1 MIRDIRV
8 IMNIEY
14 GVKKMKK
21 VVLIDGNNIL
31 FRSYYATAYSGA
43 IMKNSKG
50 FPTNALYGF
59 IQMINKIL
67 NEEKPEYVMIAFDK
81 GKTFRHEKYQDY
93 KGGRSETPNELLEQF
108 PVAKQLVEA
117 MGMTYIEIDRYEAD
131 DIIGTF
137 AKKID
142 ENEEFTGTIISSDKD
157 LLQLISNEVDVKLLK
172 QVGFVRMDVKEFRKT
187 YGVDPIRMIDLK
199 ALMGDA
205 SDNIPGVKGIGEK
218 TAIALLKEYD
228 NIDYLYEHIDSI
240 KGKLKEKLELGK
252 ESAYMSKDLATIY
265 RDVPIDTDFE
275 QIKYRGIDALKYIS
289 ILEELEFF
297 SLIKKIEIPPELLP
311 KREENFSV
319 DVLRT
324 RKEVED
330 LDLSEPYAFYLEI
343 LGNNY
348 HKDKKLG
355 VGIYNEK
362 IQVYIPFEVLI
373 QVPNFFDNEIPK
385 MTYDLK
391 KSLVS
396 FSYHRMEMKNCNYDA
411 MIAAYLLNKNLREDI
426 SYLANTF
433 GYAIPFYDEVF
444 GTTKVNSRL
453 KEPEMDI
460 VAKLCIE
467 KAKFIYET
475 KEALEKELEK
485 EDATMLFQKIEMPLT
500 FVLADMEKTG
510 IHVDKSFLEEMGQTL
525 KNQIDTLE
533 QEIYDLAGTSFNLNS
548 PKQLGEILFVKLEIP
563 YPKRVKD
570 NNYSTSKDIL
580 DKVAPFYPI
589 VSKILE
595 YRMLTKLYTTYVL
608 GLINEIHEDGKIH
621 TIYMQTLTRT
631 GRLSSVSPNL
641 QNIPVRE
648 ENGKLIRKAFLPS
661 ENAVLMSSDY
671 SQIELRMFAH
681 MSHAENLIRAFQEK
695 RDIHTATAM
704 EIFHV
709 REDEVTKEMRRSAK
723 AVNFG
728 IIYGI
733 SSFGLSEDLG
743 IDVGSAKRFIEDYLN
758 TFPGIKEYMD
768 EVIAKAHEL
777 GYTKTIMNRKRTIE
791 ELNNKNYMIRQ
802 QGERIALNTPI
813 QGSSADILKKA
824 MIELFEELKKRNL
837 KSKMLLQ
844 VHDEIVL
851 DVPKEEIEE
860 VSLIV
865 KDIMENTYK
874 LDVPLEVDIETGIN
888 WYEAK

>member
-1 MIRDIRV
+1 
-8 IMNIEY
+8 
-14 GVKKMKK
+14 MKK
-21 VVLIDGNNIL
+21 VILIDGNNLL

-43 IMKNSKG
+43 VMRNSKG

-67 NEEKPEYVMIAFDK
+67 NEERPEYVMIAFDK
-81 GKTFRHEKYQDY
+81 GKTFRHEKYPDY
-93 KGGRSETPNELLEQF
+93 KGGRSETPTELLEQF
-108 PVAKQLVEA
+108 PVAKELVEA
-117 MGMTYIEIDRYEAD
+117 MGMTYMEIDNYEAD

-157 LLQLISNEVDVKLLK
+157 LLQLISDEVDVKLLK
-172 QVGFVRMDVKEFRKT
+172 QVGFIRMDVEEFRKT

-205 SDNIPGVKGIGEK
+205 SDNIPGVKGVGEK

-228 NIDYLYEHIDSI
+228 NIDYLYEHIDSV

-265 RDVPIDTDFE
+265 RSVPIDTDFE
-275 QIKYRGIDALKYIS
+275 HIKYRGVDALKYIHM
-289 ILEELEFF
+289 LEELEFF
-297 SLIKKIEIPPELLP
+297 SLIKKLDIPTDLVQ
-311 KREENFSV
+311 KKEESSL
-319 DVLRT
+319 DITILT
-324 RKEVED
+324 TKEEVEK
-330 LDLSEPYAFYLEI
+330 LDLTEPYAFYLEI

-348 HKDKKLG
+348 HRDKKLG
-355 VGIYNEK
+355 IGIYNEK
-362 IQVYIPFEVLI
+362 VQVYIPFDVLI
-373 QVPNFFDNEIPK
+373 QVPSFFDNDTLK

-396 FSYHRMEMKNCNYDA
+396 FTYHGMDIKGCSYDA
-411 MIAAYLLNKNLREDI
+411 MVAAYLLNKNLREDI
-426 SYLANTF
+426 SYLANTL
-433 GYAIPFYDEVF
+433 GYSISFYEEVF
-444 GTTKVNSRL
+444 GTNKVNSRL
-453 KEPEMDI
+453 KEPDI
-460 VAKLCIE
+460 EVIAKLCIE

-475 KEALEKELEK
+475 KEQLENELKQE
-485 EDATMLFQKIEMPLT
+485 EAMPLFQQIEMPLT
-500 FVLADMEKTG
+500 YVLADMEKTG
-510 IHVDKSFLEEMGQTL
+510 IRVDKKFLEEMGESL
-525 KNQIDTLE
+525 KLQIDSLE
-533 QEIYDLAGTSFNLNS
+533 QEIYDLAGESFNLNS
-548 PKQLGEILFVKLEIP
+548 PKQLGEMLFVKLAIP
-563 YPKRVKD
+563 YPKKVKD
-570 NNYSTSKDIL
+570 NSYSTSKDIL

-589 VSKILE
+589 ASKILE
-595 YRMLTKLYTTYVL
+595 YRMLTKLYTTYVQ
-608 GLINEIHEDGKIH
+608 GLISEIHEDGKIH

-709 REDEVTKEMRRSAK
+709 DEEHVTKEMRRSAK

-743 IDVGSAKRFIEDYLN
+743 IDVGSAKRFIDDYLN

-768 EVIAKAHEL
+768 EVIKKAHEL

-791 ELNNKNYMIRQ
+791 ELKNKNYMIRQ
-802 QGERIALNTPI
+802 QGERMALNTPV

-824 MIELFEELKKRNL
+824 MIELFDELKARHL

-851 DVPKEEIEE
+851 DVPNEEIEE
-860 VSLIV
+860 VKGLV